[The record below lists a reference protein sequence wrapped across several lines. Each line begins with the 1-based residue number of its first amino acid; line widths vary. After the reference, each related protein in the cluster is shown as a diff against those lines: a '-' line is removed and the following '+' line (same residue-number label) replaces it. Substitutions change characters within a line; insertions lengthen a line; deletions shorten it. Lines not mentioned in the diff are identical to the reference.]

1 MRAWIRLPLDALIA
15 SKGITQSAVV
25 VLAQICDRA
34 AKAGTT
40 TGITVTAD
48 ELATEGGK
56 SRRTVCRALTELQRL
71 ELIAARRTGRGSAY
85 ELCPGCV
92 ELFPEGTF
100 DGSSRRQGGSGRRS
114 APRAPQE
121 NLSQIDLEY
130 IAMSNRFM
138 NDEPEPGQ
146 LEMEE
151 ST

>member
-1 MRAWIRLPLDALIA
+1 MRAWIRLPLDALKA

-34 AKAGTT
+34 AQAGSVA
-40 TGITVTAD
+40 GISVTAD
-48 ELATEGGK
+48 EIATEGGK
-56 SRRTVCRALTELQRL
+56 SRRTVCRALTELLRL
-71 ELIAARRTGRGSAY
+71 GLISRRRTGRGSVY
-85 ELCPGCV
+85 ELCSSTV

-138 NDEPEPGQ
+138 NEPEPGQ

>member
-1 MRAWIRLPLDALIA
+1 MKAWIRLPLDALKE
-15 SKGITQSAVV
+15 SKGITQSAAV

-85 ELCPGCV
+85 ELRHGCV

-100 DGSSRRQGGSGRRS
+100 DGSSRRAFGGGRRS
-114 APRAPQE
+114 APRAQE
-121 NLSQIDLEY
+121 NLSKIDQEY
-130 IAMSNRFM
+130 LALVNRFG
-138 NDEPEPGQ
+138 DEPEPGQ
-146 LEMEE
+146 LEMEV
-151 ST
+151 